1 MPLTPVGKKAT
12 IPPLSRTDSR
22 QPTLL
27 VNSRAEMDFRRRALL
42 LLLCLTATF
51 GCRQNAAQRELL
63 ERELRL
69 QEDRIYELE
78 SKLEDSQ
85 RTLERL
91 QGRLPDG
98 EFCPPSSSAPS
109 QLLPDGTLFT
119 PRSVIIPAPTSP
131 SNTSPGSSSGG
142 APMLKP
148 SEMPH
153 DTAPPKVEL
162 PMGMRTEVLPPFA
175 GMPIISPPDPDK
187 PEGLPSTGSNNGK
200 GGGLSE
206 MLAELLP
213 REATGLPKAEPV
225 IKEMSSPK
233 FRAPSEVP
241 RVEMPGADSSRRETS
256 TQPVTVSPE
265 QIPSDINVAS
275 IGLHRSSGGWNSD
288 GNPGDEGVFIL
299 LEPRNARG
307 QVVPTIGDVSLVLID
322 PAIVGEGGRYA
333 RWDFTAQDAAAT
345 YRPAV
350 AGGSAG
356 LHFELLWPDAAPT
369 HSRLKLFVRFTTED
383 GRRFQAEKDLKIDIG
398 PAATGD
404 GSQDLKPV
412 PLTATRSPSNAAQ
425 PAGAVNVVPDRAT
438 LAVPQPEPAG
448 TPLRWGGPKVSPLPA
463 PKPLTL
469 PSFDAAPPVPQ
480 APAAAE
486 QQQGPQ
492 LGPALG
498 GPTMLR

>member
-1 MPLTPVGKKAT
+1 MPLTPAGKKAT

-22 QPTLL
+22 QSTLL

-51 GCRQNAAQRELL
+51 CCRQNAAQRELL

-85 RTLERL
+85 RTLEKL
-91 QGRLPDG
+91 QGRMPDG
-98 EFCPPSSSAPS
+98 EFCPPTASAPS

-119 PRSVIIPAPTSP
+119 PRSVIIPAPASP
-131 SNTSPGSSSGG
+131 STLPSTG
-142 APMLKP
+142 APTLNP
-148 SEMPH
+148 ADIPQQ

-175 GMPIISPPDPDK
+175 GMPVISPPDLDK
-187 PEGLPSTGSNNGK
+187 PEGLPSRGNGN

-213 REATGLPKAEPV
+213 KEATGLPKAEPV

-241 RVEMPGADSSRRETS
+241 RVETPAQDSSRRET
-256 TQPVTVSPE
+256 TAQPVTVGLE
-265 QIPSDINVAS
+265 QIPSDINVAA

-288 GNPGDEGVFIL
+288 GTPGDEGVFIL

-356 LHFELLWPDAAPT
+356 LHFELLWPDAPPT

-383 GRRFQAEKDLKIDIG
+383 GRRFQAERDLKIDLG
-398 PAATGD
+398 PAAAGD

-412 PLTATRSPSNAAQ
+412 PLTATRSPLNAAQ
-425 PAGAVNVVPDRAT
+425 PAGAVNVAPDRAT
-438 LAVPQPEPAG
+438 LAVPQPEPTG

-480 APAAAE
+480 VPAVE
-486 QQQGPQ
+486 GTQQQGPL

>member
-1 MPLTPVGKKAT
+1 
-12 IPPLSRTDSR
+12 
-22 QPTLL
+22 
-27 VNSRAEMDFRRRALL
+27 MDFRRRALL

-51 GCRQNAAQRELL
+51 GCRHNAAQRELL

-78 SKLEDSQ
+78 AKLEDSQ
-85 RTLERL
+85 RILESL

-98 EFCPPSSSAPS
+98 EFCPPTSSAPS
-109 QLLPDGTLFT
+109 QRLPDGTIFT
-119 PRSVIIPAPTSP
+119 PHSVIVPAPAAP
-131 SNTSPGSSSGG
+131 SQVAPGSSSGS
-142 APMLKP
+142 APSLKP

-153 DTAPPKVEL
+153 DTTPPKVEL
-162 PMGMRTEVLPPFA
+162 PMGMRTEVAPPFA
-175 GMPIISPPDPDK
+175 GMPVLSPPDPDK
-187 PEGLPSTGSNNGK
+187 PEGLPSGASGNGSR
-200 GGGLSE
+200 GGLSE
-206 MLAELLP
+206 MLAEILP
-213 REATGLPKAEPV
+213 KEANGLPKSEPV

-241 RVEMPGADSSRRETS
+241 RVVGPEADSSRRDGNAE
-256 TQPVTVSPE
+256 PVMVSPE

-275 IGLHRSSGGWNSD
+275 IGLHRSTGGWNSD
-288 GNPGDEGVFIL
+288 GAPGDEGVFIL

-356 LHFELLWPDAAPT
+356 LHFELTWPDAPPT

-383 GRRFQAEKDLKIDIG
+383 GRRFQADRDLKIDLG
-398 PAATGD
+398 PAAAGD

-425 PAGAVNVVPDRAT
+425 PAGAVNIAPDRAT
-438 LAVPQPEPAG
+438 LAVPQPEPTG
-448 TPLRWGGPKVSPLPA
+448 TPLRWGGPKASPLPA

-469 PSFDAAPPVPQ
+469 PNFDAAPPVPQ
-480 APAAAE
+480 PPAVDSPPP
-486 QQQGPQ
+486 QGPL

-498 GPTMLR
+498 APTMLR

>member
-1 MPLTPVGKKAT
+1 M
-12 IPPLSRTDSR
+12 
-22 QPTLL
+22 L
-27 VNSRAEMDFRRRALL
+27 VNSRAEMDFRRRAIL

-78 SKLEDSQ
+78 AKLEDSQ

-98 EFCPPSSSAPS
+98 EFCPPTSSAPS

-119 PRSVIIPAPTSP
+119 PRSVIVPAPGSP
-131 SNTSPGSSSGG
+131 SEAPSTG
-142 APMLKP
+142 APTLNP
-148 SEMPH
+148 ADIPQQ

-162 PMGMRTEVLPPFA
+162 PMGMRTEVAPPFA
-175 GMPIISPPDPDK
+175 GMPVLSPPDPDK
-187 PEGLPSTGSNNGK
+187 PEGLPSGASGK
-200 GGGLSE
+200 VSGGGLSE

-213 REATGLPKAEPV
+213 KEATGLPKAEPI

-233 FRAPSEVP
+233 FRAPSEMP
-241 RVEMPGADSSRRETS
+241 RVEMPGQDSSRREAS
-256 TQPVTVSPE
+256 AEPVTVGPE
-265 QIPSDINVAS
+265 QLPSDLHVTS

-288 GNPGDEGVFIL
+288 GAAGDEGVFIL

-322 PAIVGEGGRYA
+322 PAIVGEGGRYT

-356 LHFELLWPDAAPT
+356 LHFELLWPDAPPT

-383 GRRFQAEKDLKIDIG
+383 GRRFQAEKDLKVDLG
-398 PAATGD
+398 PAAAGD

-412 PLTATRSPSNAAQ
+412 PLTATRSPSNGAQ
-425 PAGAVNVVPDRAT
+425 PAGALNVAPDRAT
-438 LAVPQPEPAG
+438 LAVPQPEPSG

-469 PSFDAAPPVPQ
+469 PSFEAAPPMPQ
-480 APAAAE
+480 PPAVE
-486 QQQGPQ
+486 TPQQQGPL

>member
-1 MPLTPVGKKAT
+1 M
-12 IPPLSRTDSR
+12 DSR

-27 VNSRAEMDFRRRALL
+27 VNSRLEMDFRRRALL

-51 GCRQNAAQRELL
+51 GCRQSAAQRELL

-91 QGRLPDG
+91 QGKLPAG
-98 EFCPPSSSAPS
+98 EFCPPTSSGPS
-109 QLLPDGTLFT
+109 QILPDGTLFT
-119 PRSVIIPAPTSP
+119 PRSVIIPAPASP
-131 SNTSPGSSSGG
+131 AES
-142 APMLKP
+142 APTLNP
-148 SEMPH
+148 ADIPH

-175 GMPIISPPDPDK
+175 GMPVISPPDLDK
-187 PEGLPSTGSNNGK
+187 PEGLPSRAVVNDKSGADS
-200 GGGLSE
+200 GGGLSG

-213 REATGLPKAEPV
+213 KEATGLPKAEPV

-256 TQPVTVSPE
+256 AQPVTIGQD

-275 IGLHRSSGGWNSD
+275 IGLHRSTGGWNVD
-288 GNPGDEGVFIL
+288 GTPGDEGVFIL

-322 PAIVGEGGRYA
+322 PAIIGEGGRYA

-356 LHFELLWPDAAPT
+356 LHFELAWPDGPPT
-369 HSRLKLFVRFTTED
+369 HSRLKLFVRFTTQD
-383 GRRFQAEKDLKIDIG
+383 GKRFQAEKDLKLELG
-398 PAATGD
+398 AAATGD

-412 PLTATRSPSNAAQ
+412 PLTATRPPVTSNAAQ
-425 PAGAVNVVPDRAT
+425 PAGAVNIARDRAT
-438 LAVPQPEPAG
+438 LAVPQAEPAAA
-448 TPLRWGGPKVSPLPA
+448 PLRWGGPKVSPLPA
-463 PKPLTL
+463 PKPLSL
-469 PSFDAAPPVPQ
+469 PNFDAAPQ
-480 APAAAE
+480 APAAVE
-486 QQQGPQ
+486 QQGPQ